1 MSRILWYTRGHGWL
15 QQLGQPW
22 VLIHGPA
29 TQQHRLLIVK
39 HTQHI
44 QAYLLLCKKSIDSA
58 SVCLHKGDSCACLS
72 SIVEMFLGFLKE
84 AIDCIIKHTEPKAA
98 DLFPI
103 KASITFLVRLCWRKT
118 MIRQSR
124 VMRLLGMVIDRSL
137 MILMPLSNMLI
148 DSILFFNQLP
158 YGFLTKFYIRKRVNA
173 SYW

>member
-1 MSRILWYTRGHGWL
+1 MAAAVRAALSPNTWPCNST
-15 QQLGQPW
+15 
-22 VLIHGPA
+22 A
-29 TQQHRLLIVK
+29 
-39 HTQHI
+39 
-44 QAYLLLCKKSIDSA
+44 QAPYSQTYSAYSSIFAIMQKSIDSA

-124 VMRLLGMVIDRSL
+124 VMRLLGMVIDRGL

-148 DSILFFNQLP
+148 DSILFFYQLP